1 MATSSSSD
9 LQQEIPLVPA
19 WPFLVANHE
28 LGRVDYRTLVA
39 PDFLADQEC
48 EQVLSSLPLSVD
60 EESIHSCYVTYRSA
74 SGEIC
79 KVGVLYQ
86 AVLISGESYFPIKPQ
101 RQVQIIVGLVFTL
114 RYFQPRLSPELLRE
128 SFQLYEED
136 YRQFCHSA
144 TPRDF
149 PVTVSW
155 PLAAQLATP
164 LTVVSMPE
172 QDTTR
177 LQPRQGTYRS
187 AKVVPQQRAER
198 AFPISRTQVLEQ
210 ITQETFFTRLL
221 RLFRGRHKRPRIK
234 HNDLPFS

>member
-1 MATSSSSD
+1 MATSSASNT
-9 LQQEIPLVPA
+9 QPETTIVPA

-48 EQVLSSLPLSVD
+48 EQVLSSLPLAMD

-74 SGEIC
+74 NGETC
-79 KVGVLYQ
+79 KVGVLYKIME
-86 AVLISGESYFPIKPQ
+86 ISGESFFPIKPQ

-114 RYFQPRLSPELLRE
+114 RYFHLSLSPELLQE

-136 YRQFCHSA
+136 YRQFCHS
-144 TPRDF
+144 TNPRDF

-155 PLAAQLATP
+155 PLAAPRATP
-164 LTVVSMPE
+164 LTVTSMPE

-177 LQPRQGTYRS
+177 LQPRQGAYRS

-198 AFPISRTQVLEQ
+198 AFPISRSQVMEQ

-221 RLFRGRHKRPRIK
+221 RLFRWRRSRPSVK
-234 HNDLPFS
+234 GDDLPFS